1 MEEHFSIETERLL
14 LRKIVPTDAP
24 FFFGL
29 FNSKGWLKYIGDRNI
44 KTVADAE
51 KQLLEKYIPSYQ
63 TNGFGSYMVLEK
75 VTGAAIGT
83 CGIYKRER
91 LDYPDIGF
99 AFMPAYFKRGYGY
112 EAAKAV
118 LDYANDILNLPTI
131 LAFTVKENTASIKL
145 LEKLGL
151 KQTGVYND
159 NGQQEDLLLFA
170 TP

>member
-1 MEEHFSIETERLL
+1 
-14 LRKIVPTDAP
+14 
-24 FFFGL
+24 
-29 FNSKGWLKYIGDRNI
+29 
-44 KTVADAE
+44 
-51 KQLLEKYIPSYQ
+51 
-63 TNGFGSYMVLEK
+63 
-75 VTGAAIGT
+75 
-83 CGIYKRER
+83 
-91 LDYPDIGF
+91 
-99 AFMPAYFKRGYGY
+99 MPAYFKRGYGY